1 MAEVQLSSPVQDY
14 LKAIYCMEKEGEGVS
29 ASRLAES
36 MGVRLPSVTSMI
48 RKLASRRLVSYT
60 PYLSI
65 ALTGAGERQA
75 LEIVRHHRLLETYLR
90 KNLGFALDALHAEA
104 DRLEHAMSAE
114 LEEKIDALL
123 GRPAFD
129 PHGSPIPDRKGN
141 VRVRNLAPL
150 SGLPPGSRA
159 VVRQI
164 TCRGSEQLRHLES
177 IGLLPGVSVRVVS
190 REKGSGIVG
199 IAISGDKVQSI
210 AESIADMVLVDAKR
224 SSR

>member
-1 MAEVQLSSPVQDY
+1 MAEVRLSSPMQDY

-75 LEIVRHHRLLETYLR
+75 LEIVRHHRLLETYLQ
-90 KNLGFALDALHAEA
+90 KNLGFTLDALHAEA

-114 LEEKIDALL
+114 LEEKIDAL

-129 PHGSPIPDRKGN
+129 PHGSPIPDRKGK
-141 VRVRNLAPL
+141 VRARNLAPL

-164 TCRGSEQLRHLES
+164 TCRGTEQLRHLES
-177 IGLLPGVSVRVVS
+177 IGLLPGASLRVCS

-199 IAISGDKVQSI
+199 IAISGDREQPI
-210 AESIADMVLVDAKR
+210 AESIADMVLVDGKR